1 MSESEDVVLRRLRE
15 SEIGSQSERAILCR
29 RCESKGEFVC
39 RGCESE
45 RELVCPMAE
54 SER

>member
-29 RCESKGEFVC
+29 
-39 RGCESE
+39 GCESE
-45 RELVCPMAE
+45 RELGCEMVE
-54 SER
+54 SEIVFVCVCALFL